1 MLLTIKS
8 ALKLN
13 LLFLYVVVPVTE
25 SLNWLQQSRSP
36 KKKITINKEKFQH
49 EEIQCSSPF

>member
-13 LLFLYVVVPVTE
+13 LLFLHVVVPVTE
-25 SLNWLQQSRSP
+25 SLKLVT
-36 KKKITINKEKFQH
+36 TIPLSKE
-49 EEIQCSSPF
+49 ENYN

>member
-25 SLNWLQQSRSP
+25 SLKLVT
-36 KKKITINKEKFQH
+36 TIPLSKE
-49 EEIQCSSPF
+49 ENYN